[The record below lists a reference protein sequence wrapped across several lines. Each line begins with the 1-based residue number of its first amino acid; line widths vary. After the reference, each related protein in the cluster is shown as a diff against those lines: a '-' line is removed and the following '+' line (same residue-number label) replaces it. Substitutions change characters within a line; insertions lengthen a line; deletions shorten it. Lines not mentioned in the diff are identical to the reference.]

1 MKLPPATLPQ
11 RKAYADS
18 RQNVEEMLDLFIKD
32 TMDELAG
39 IRDAFSTGDYKKL
52 GSIIHKAAPLLEMIR
67 INIPQSGLREMASMP
82 FEKWGGLSGERKE
95 ELIKAV
101 EHAVEK
107 AKRIKKRVYGNCI
120 DSRG

>member
-1 MKLPPATLPQ
+1 
-11 RKAYADS
+11 
-18 RQNVEEMLDLFIKD
+18 
-32 TMDELAG
+32 
-39 IRDAFSTGDYKKL
+39 
-52 GSIIHKAAPLLEMIR
+52 MIR
-67 INIPQSGLREMASMP
+67 INIPQSELREMASMP
-82 FEKWGGLSGERKE
+82 SEKWGGLSDERIE

>member
-1 MKLPPATLPQ
+1 MANESMKRCPV
-11 RKAYADS
+11 
-18 RQNVEEMLDLFIKD
+18 QNVASSPIC
-32 TMDELAG
+32 AP
-39 IRDAFSTGDYKKL
+39 ST
-52 GSIIHKAAPLLEMIR
+52 IWTARQFCVIHKVAPLGEMIR
-67 INIPQSGLREMASMP
+67 INIPQSELREMASMP
-82 FEKWGGLSGERKE
+82 SEKWSGLSDKRIE

>member
-1 MKLPPATLPQ
+1 MASESMKRCPVRNVASSPICAPSTIWT
-11 RKAYADS
+11 A
-18 RQNVEEMLDLFIKD
+18 RQFCV
-32 TMDELAG
+32 
-39 IRDAFSTGDYKKL
+39 
-52 GSIIHKAAPLLEMIR
+52 IHKVALLGEMIR
-67 INIPQSGLREMASMP
+67 INIPQNKQRGTASIP
-82 FEKWGGLSGERKE
+82 SETWGSLLGERIE